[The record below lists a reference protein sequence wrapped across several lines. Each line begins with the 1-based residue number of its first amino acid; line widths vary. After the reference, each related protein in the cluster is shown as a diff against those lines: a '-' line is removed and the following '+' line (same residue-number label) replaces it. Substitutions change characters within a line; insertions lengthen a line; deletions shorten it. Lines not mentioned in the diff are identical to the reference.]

1 MKLRDYQ
8 TKAVDD
14 CRKAFRDKNGRV
26 LLVAPTG
33 AGKTVMFAHM
43 AQEAHRKGN
52 RVVICAH
59 REELVEQISN
69 TLTKFDVTHGF
80 VASARKS
87 NATEAVII
95 ASVQTL
101 VNRLDKVNPNL
112 IILDEAHHAVA
123 GSWRKI
129 IEAYPKAKLLGVT
142 ATPQR
147 LDGSG
152 LGDIFEEMVL
162 GPQIKELQELGFLS
176 TVKYFCPH
184 TVDPDQLAKRHGDYV
199 TGDAAELMMPTGN
212 IGKVTGKAIEEY
224 AKRADGQ
231 RAVVFC
237 VNILHAQRVAAQ
249 FCEAGYRWAFLDST
263 LTKETRRQIVTDF
276 KSGLLHGV
284 SSCDIISEGFDLP
297 EASVAILLRPT
308 KSLGLFMQQVG
319 RVLRTAH
326 GKTHAIV
333 IDHVSNVGKN
343 FQGEWVENHGF
354 IEDERFWSLDGKP
367 RTKESIIPCKRCP
380 ECYALNPISAIIC
393 TECGHEFEIKEAAP
407 AEPEGGVIAEVD
419 VVKIVSART
428 IEDWIERAK
437 YHELLAWA
445 RTEEDLKKVA
455 GIKGYK
461 TGWAHVIMT
470 ERANKKAHKRQY
482 A

>member
-1 MKLRDYQ
+1 MKLYDYQ
-8 TKAVDD
+8 LKAVDE
-14 CRKAFRDKNGRV
+14 CRKAFRDKNRRV

-33 AGKTVMFAHM
+33 SGKTVMFAHI
-43 AQEAHRKGN
+43 AQQSSRLGN

-59 REELVEQISN
+59 REELLDQISE
-69 TLTKFDVTHGF
+69 TLTKFEVAHGF
-80 VASARKS
+80 VASTRK
-87 NATEAVII
+87 TIEQGLVTV

-101 VNRLDKVNPNL
+101 VNRLDTINPAL
-112 IILDEAHHAVA
+112 IVLDEAHHAVA

-129 IEAYPKAKLLGVT
+129 INAYPKAKLLGVT
-142 ATPQR
+142 ATPER

-162 GPQIKELQELGFLS
+162 GPQVKELQEIERLS

-184 TVDPDQLAKRHGDYV
+184 TVDPDALAKRHGDYV

-224 AKRADGQ
+224 AKRADGH

-263 LTKETRRQIVTDF
+263 LTEEARKQIVADF
-276 KSGLLHGV
+276 KSGVLQGV
-284 SSCDIISEGFDLP
+284 SSCDIISEGFNLP

-308 KSLGLFMQQVG
+308 KSLALYMQQVG
-319 RVLRTAH
+319 RVLRVAD
-326 GKTHAIV
+326 GKLHATV
-333 IDHVSNVGKN
+333 IDHVSNVGKDYE
-343 FQGEWVENHGF
+343 GEWVENHGF

-380 ECYALNPISAIIC
+380 ECYALNPISALIC
-393 TECGHEFEIKEAAP
+393 SECGHEFEIKESAP
-407 AEPEGGVIAEVD
+407 AQPDGGVLAEVD
-419 VVKIVSART
+419 VAKIVAART
-428 IEDWIERAK
+428 IEDWLEKAK
-437 YHELLAWA
+437 YHEVLAWA
-445 RTEEDLKKVA
+445 RTEEQLKKVA
-455 GIKGYK
+455 DIKGYK
-461 TGWAHVIMT
+461 SGWAHVIMT
-470 ERANKKAHKRQY
+470 ERANKKAHKLQH